1 MRFYEFAH
9 PLREDA
15 DSASIDTLISV
26 LNNLQFRMNK
36 EGVDTPISKDTII
49 NLVRN
54 SGVPSFD
61 SSDLKQ
67 AWDNSLAVRNLIVEP
82 NNDEESIS
90 FMKGEEYQS
99 PEEAELDQ
107 PPGMIPPEM
116 AAGMPETM
124 PPEMG
129 LPAGEP
135 GLVGSTDTST
145 MPASSGGPPQ
155 GPSGDRQTVSQMADR
170 ALKRRNK

>member
-9 PLREDA
+9 PLLEDA
-15 DSASIDTLISV
+15 DTASVDTLISV

-36 EGVDTPISKDTII
+36 EGADTPVSKATII

-61 SSDLKQ
+61 DSDLKQ
-67 AWDNSLAVRNLIVEP
+67 AWDNSLAVRNLIKEP
-82 NNDEESIS
+82 NRDEESIS

-99 PEEAELDQ
+99 PEETGLDQ
-107 PPGMIPPEM
+107 QPGMMPPEM

-129 LPAGEP
+129 LTTGEP
-135 GLVGSTDTST
+135 GLVGSPDTST
-145 MPASSGGPPQ
+145 MSSSSGGPPQ